1 MPEKLVNNKNLEL
14 YIFRPFILFD
24 LKFKTNEIGEIFS
37 LMVIV
42 LTELF

>member
-1 MPEKLVNNKNLEL
+1 MPEGLVNNKNLEL
-14 YIFRPFILFD
+14 YIFKPFILFD
-24 LKFKTNEIGEIFS
+24 PKVKTNKIGVMFS

>member
-14 YIFRPFILFD
+14 YIFKPFILFD
-24 LKFKTNEIGEIFS
+24 PKLKTNEIGEVFS

>member
-14 YIFRPFILFD
+14 YIFKPFIIYNP
-24 LKFKTNEIGEIFS
+24 KFKTNEIGEIFS

>member
-14 YIFRPFILFD
+14 YIFKPFIPYDPEFE
-24 LKFKTNEIGEIFS
+24 TNEIGEIFS

>member
-1 MPEKLVNNKNLEL
+1 MPEERVNNKNLEL
-14 YIFRPFILFD
+14 YIFKPFILFYP
-24 LKFKTNEIGEIFS
+24 KFKTNEIGEICS